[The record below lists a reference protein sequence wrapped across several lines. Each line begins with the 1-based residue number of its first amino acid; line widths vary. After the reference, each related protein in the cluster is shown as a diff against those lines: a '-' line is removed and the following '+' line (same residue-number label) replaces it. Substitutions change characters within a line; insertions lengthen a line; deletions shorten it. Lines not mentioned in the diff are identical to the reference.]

1 VTSTG
6 RLYIVA
12 LLVTVVLLGSS
23 RSAGA
28 YSVLAHEAMVDAV
41 WQDQIVPL
49 LRTRFPATSPEALS
63 KARAFAY
70 GGSVIQDLGYFPFG
84 NKFFSNLVHYVRSG
98 DLVEALIREARD
110 ANEYAFA
117 LGALAHYASDNNGH
131 PQGTNR
137 AVPLLYPKLRAE
149 FGDAVLFA
157 QSPSRHLMVEFAFD
171 VLQVGGGA
179 FAAQAYRDFIGFEV
193 AKELLD
199 RAVFSTYGFQLK
211 DLFLNV
217 DLALG
222 TYRRSISSTIPEI
235 TRLAWEDKQDE
246 IRKRTPGIDRSAF
259 VFTFTREEY
268 ERVYGATYQ
277 KPGIFSRVL
286 FFLLKLVPKIGPF
299 KPLAFSPLTTE
310 AARLLLDSFEASRDR
325 YRALLQTVSAAG
337 INVANTDFD
346 TGQPPGRGDNP
357 LVEETFAELVEKLT
371 SGESRVTPAAL
382 IADITRHYSSPIVES
397 RLTRKQRKMIEK
409 AQRLVPRL
417 NAVASQ

>member
-1 VTSTG
+1 
-6 RLYIVA
+6 
-12 LLVTVVLLGSS
+12 
-23 RSAGA
+23 
-28 YSVLAHEAMVDAV
+28 VLAHEAMVDAA

-49 LRTRFPATSPEALS
+49 LRRRFPGTPPEALA

-117 LGALAHYASDNNGH
+117 LGALAHYASDNAGH

-137 AVPLLYPKLRAE
+137 AVPVLYPKLRAE
-149 FGDAVLFA
+149 FGDVVLFA
-157 QSPSRHLMVEFAFD
+157 HSPSRHLMVEFAFD

-179 FAAQAYRDFIGFEV
+179 FAPQAYRDFIGFEV
-193 AKELLD
+193 AKDLLD
-199 RAVFSTYGFQLK
+199 RAVVSTYGFELD
-211 DLFLNV
+211 DLFVNV

-222 TYRRSISSTIPEI
+222 TYRRSISTTIPEI
-235 TRLAWEDKQDE
+235 TRLAWEDKEDE
-246 IRKRTPGIDRSAF
+246 IRKRTPGVDRGAF

-268 ERVYGATYQ
+268 EKAYGADYQ

-286 FFLLKLVPKIGPF
+286 FFLLKLIPKVGPL
-299 KPLAFSPLTTE
+299 KPLAFSPLTTD

-325 YRALLQTVSAAG
+325 YRALLQTVTAAG
-337 INVANTDFD
+337 LNVANTDFD

-357 LVEETFAELVEKLT
+357 LVEETFADLVEKLT
-371 SGESRVTPAAL
+371 SSKSRVTPAAL
-382 IADITRHYSSPIVES
+382 VADITRHYSAPIVES

-409 AQRLVPRL
+409 AQRLLPRL
-417 NAVASQ
+417 TAVASQ